1 MPSFATS
8 PAVGESVNDEEPSA
22 VFVVGFGFGYV
33 RGLLAVSAVVDGDA
47 DYFGTGVFDGDE
59 KAVAVLAGAGVF
71 DGVGGQF
78 AGEQNCVVLA
88 GVAGEF
94 LGDEAT
100 DLADGPGAAGEPAG
114 AGRLCRMEGV
124 GSVQAHR
131 GVTSRE
137 TAHSRHELR
146 D

>member
-59 KAVAVLAGAGVF
+59 KAVAVLA
-71 DGVGGQF
+71 
-78 AGEQNCVVLA
+78 
-88 GVAGEF
+88 
-94 LGDEAT
+94 
-100 DLADGPGAAGEPAG
+100 

-137 TAHSRHELR
+137 TAHSRYELR

>member
-1 MPSFATS
+1 VPSFATS

-88 GVAGEF
+88 GW
-94 LGDEAT
+94 LGSSSAMKRRTWLMDPGRPGNQRAR
-100 DLADGPGAAGEPAG
+100 ADCVGWRGWAAC
-114 AGRLCRMEGV
+114 RLIAV
-124 GSVQAHR
+124 
-131 GVTSRE
+131 
-137 TAHSRHELR
+137 
-146 D
+146 

>member
-1 MPSFATS
+1 M
-8 PAVGESVNDEEPSA
+8 
-22 VFVVGFGFGYV
+22 FVVGFGFGYV

-88 GVAGEF
+88 GWLGSSSAMKRRTWLMDRGGRGTSGRGPTVSDGGGGQRAGSSRC
-94 LGDEAT
+94 
-100 DLADGPGAAGEPAG
+100 DL
-114 AGRLCRMEGV
+114 
-124 GSVQAHR
+124 S
-131 GVTSRE
+131 
-137 TAHSRHELR
+137 
-146 D
+146 